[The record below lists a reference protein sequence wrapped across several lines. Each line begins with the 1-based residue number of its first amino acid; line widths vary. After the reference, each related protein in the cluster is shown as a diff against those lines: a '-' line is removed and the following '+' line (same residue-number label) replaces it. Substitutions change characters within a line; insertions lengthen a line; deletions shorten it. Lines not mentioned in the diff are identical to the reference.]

1 MPRGTFHILRL
12 LLIFAFT
19 TANPAFAETVAII
32 GTGNVGMAIGTE
44 MAGLGHTVIY
54 GSRSPASSKTLD
66 LVAKSGEASSAALPA
81 EAAGQADVIVLA
93 VPGMLVAEV
102 SAGLGE
108 LSGKIII
115 DATNPLLPIGEGP
128 RFAYGVDSSNGQI
141 VQEMHPDARVVKAF
155 NTITWQQMIDPGKPK
170 PVMPLAGNSDEA
182 KAKVAAWVHAMG
194 MDTIDIGGI
203 ENARVTEQLVVLMLN
218 NQFSDEPKY
227 SIEFRK
233 LD

>member
-141 VQEMHPDARVVKAF
+141 VQEMHPDAQVVKAF
-155 NTITWQQMIDPGKPK
+155 NTTF
-170 PVMPLAGNSDEA
+170 AGTLVAE
-182 KAKVAAWVHAMG
+182 KVAGQPLDVFLSERTGVSAARLGLPREGPWQGLVA
-194 MDTIDIGGI
+194 GGPI
-203 ENARVTEQLVVLMLN
+203 PR
-218 NQFSDEPKY
+218 
-227 SIEFRK
+227 R
-233 LD
+233 

>member
-141 VQEMHPDARVVKAF
+141 VQEMHPDAQVVKAF
-155 NTITWQQMIDPGKPK
+155 NTLNWETMVDPASAGG
-170 PVMPLAGNSDEA
+170 PVSIPLVGDNARA
-182 KAKVAAWVHAMG
+182 KEKVA
-194 MDTIDIGGI
+194 
-203 ENARVTEQLVVLMLN
+203 VTTG
-218 NQFSDEPKY
+218 
-227 SIEFRK
+227 
-233 LD
+233 